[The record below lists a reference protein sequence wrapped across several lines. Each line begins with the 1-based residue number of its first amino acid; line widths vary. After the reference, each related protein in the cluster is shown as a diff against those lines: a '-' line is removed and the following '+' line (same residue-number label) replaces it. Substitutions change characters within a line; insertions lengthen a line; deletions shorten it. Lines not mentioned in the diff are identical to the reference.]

1 MMKKKIDWK
10 ILIITSLIC
19 LIPIIFGV
27 ILYDQLPEQMAVH
40 FGLNNEPNSF
50 APKEFAL
57 FGIPLLMFILQV
69 FCCIS
74 SDFMEEKK
82 QNKKYITIYKWI
94 YITIYKWIIPIIEMV
109 VYLTMLAYGAGIEL
123 DMRMIV
129 CITLGIVFTLVGNYM
144 PKTELNKLQM
154 NYIRADFWKKIKRPA
169 GYFFVIIGLAFI
181 ISAFLNSMVSLIL
194 LGIIIVTAILISIYS
209 IYLFYKKSGFA

>member
-40 FGLNNEPNSF
+40 FGVNNEPNSF

-94 YITIYKWIIPIIEMV
+94 IPIIEMV

-129 CITLGIVFTLVGNYM
+129 CITLGIVFTLIGNYM
-144 PKTELNKLQM
+144 PKTEPNKLQM
-154 NYIRADFWKKIKRPA
+154 NYIRADFWKKVKRPA

-194 LGIIIVTAILISIYS
+194 LGIIIVAAILISIYS

>member
-1 MMKKKIDWK
+1 MKKIDWK
-10 ILIITSLIC
+10 ILIITGLIC

-40 FGLNNEPNSF
+40 FGVNNEPTSF

-57 FGIPLLMFILQV
+57 FGIPIFMFALQV
-69 FCCIS
+69 FCCIF

-82 QNKKYITIYKWI
+82 QNKK

-144 PKTELNKLQM
+144 PKTEPNKLQM

-194 LGIIIVTAILISIYS
+194 LGIIIVAAILITIYS
-209 IYLFYKKSGFA
+209 IYLFYKDRK

>member
-1 MMKKKIDWK
+1 MKKIDWK
-10 ILIITSLIC
+10 ILMITSLIC
-19 LIPIIFGV
+19 LIPIIFGI

-40 FGLNNEPNSF
+40 FGMNNEPNSF

-69 FCCIS
+69 FCCIV

-82 QNKKYITIYKWI
+82 QNKK

-129 CITLGIVFTLVGNYM
+129 CITLGIVFMLVGNYM
-144 PKTELNKLQM
+144 PKTEPNKLQM
-154 NYIRADFWKKIKRPA
+154 NYIRADFWKKVKRPA

-181 ISAFLNSMVSLIL
+181 ISAFLNSMVSFIL
-194 LGIIIVTAILISIYS
+194 LIILIVFAVLTTIYS
-209 IYLFYKKSGFA
+209 IYVFYKNSIL

>member
-1 MMKKKIDWK
+1 MKEKIDWK
-10 ILIITSLIC
+10 ILIITTLMCIV
-19 LIPIIFGV
+19 PIIFGV
-27 ILYDQLPEQMAVH
+27 ILYNQLPEQMAVH

-57 FGIPLLMFILQV
+57 FGIPLLMTALQIT
-69 FCCIS
+69 CCIS
-74 SDFMEEKK
+74 SDCMEQKK

-94 YITIYKWIIPIIEMV
+94 IPIIGMV
-109 VYLTMLAYGAGIEL
+109 CYLTMLAYGAGIKL
-123 DMRMIV
+123 DMRIIV
-129 CITLGIVFTLVGNYM
+129 CITLGIIFMIIGNYM

-194 LGIIIVTAILISIYS
+194 LGIIIVVAILISIYS
-209 IYLFYKKSGFA
+209 IYLFYKDRK

>member
-40 FGLNNEPNSF
+40 FGVNNEPNSF

-94 YITIYKWIIPIIEMV
+94 IPIIEMV

-129 CITLGIVFTLVGNYM
+129 CITLGIVFTLIGNYM

-154 NYIRADFWKKIKRPA
+154 NYIRADFWKKVKRPA

-181 ISAFLNSMVSLIL
+181 ITAFLNSMVSLIL
-194 LGIIIVTAILISIYS
+194 LGIIIVVAILISIYS

>member
-1 MMKKKIDWK
+1 MKKKIDWK
-10 ILIITSLIC
+10 ILIITGLIC

-40 FGLNNEPNSF
+40 FGVDNEPNSF

-57 FGIPLLMFILQV
+57 FGIPILMLALQV
-69 FCCIS
+69 FCCIF

-82 QNKKYITIYKWI
+82 QNKKYIA
-94 YITIYKWIIPIIEMV
+94 IYKWIIPIIEMV
-109 VYLTMLAYGAGIEL
+109 IYLTMLAYGAGIEL

-144 PKTELNKLQM
+144 PKTEPNKLQM

-194 LGIIIVTAILISIYS
+194 LGIIIVAVILITIYS
-209 IYLFYKKSGFA
+209 IYLFYKDRK

>member
-1 MMKKKIDWK
+1 MKKKIDWK
-10 ILIITSLIC
+10 ILIITGLIC

-40 FGLNNEPNSF
+40 FGVDNEPNSF

-57 FGIPLLMFILQV
+57 FGIPILMFALQV
-69 FCCIS
+69 FCCIF
-74 SDFMEEKK
+74 SDFMEE
-82 QNKKYITIYKWI
+82 
-94 YITIYKWIIPIIEMV
+94 KWIIPIIEMV

-144 PKTELNKLQM
+144 PKTEPNKLQM

-194 LGIIIVTAILISIYS
+194 LGIIIVAAILITIYS
-209 IYLFYKKSGFA
+209 IYLFYKDRK

>member
-1 MMKKKIDWK
+1 MKKIDWK
-10 ILIITSLIC
+10 ILIITGLIC

-40 FGLNNEPNSF
+40 FGVDNEPNSF

-57 FGIPLLMFILQV
+57 FGIPILMFALQV
-69 FCCIS
+69 FCCIF

-82 QNKKYITIYKWI
+82 QNKK

-129 CITLGIVFTLVGNYM
+129 GITLGIVFTLVGNYM
-144 PKTELNKLQM
+144 PKTEPNKLQM

-194 LGIIIVTAILISIYS
+194 LGIIIVAAILITIYS
-209 IYLFYKKSGFA
+209 IYLFYKDRK

>member
-1 MMKKKIDWK
+1 MKKIDWK
-10 ILIITSLIC
+10 ILIITGLIC

-40 FGLNNEPNSF
+40 FGVNNEPNSF

-57 FGIPLLMFILQV
+57 FGIPIFMFALQV
-69 FCCIS
+69 FCCIF

-82 QNKKYITIYKWI
+82 QNKK

-144 PKTELNKLQM
+144 PKTEPNKLQM
-154 NYIRADFWKKIKRPA
+154 NYIRADFWKKVKRPA

-194 LGIIIVTAILISIYS
+194 LGIIIVVAILITIYS
-209 IYLFYKKSGFA
+209 IYLFYKDRK

>member
-1 MMKKKIDWK
+1 MKKKIDWK

-40 FGLNNEPNSF
+40 FGVNNEPNSF

-94 YITIYKWIIPIIEMV
+94 IPIIEMV

-129 CITLGIVFTLVGNYM
+129 CITLGIVFTLIGNYM

-154 NYIRADFWKKIKRPA
+154 NYIRADFWKKVKRPA

-194 LGIIIVTAILISIYS
+194 LGIIIVVAILISIYS

>member
-1 MMKKKIDWK
+1 MKKKIDWK
-10 ILIITSLIC
+10 ILIITGLIC

-40 FGLNNEPNSF
+40 FGVDNEPNSF

-82 QNKKYITIYKWI
+82 QNKK

-144 PKTELNKLQM
+144 PKTEPNKLQM

-194 LGIIIVTAILISIYS
+194 LGIIIVAAILITIYS
-209 IYLFYKKSGFA
+209 IYLFYKDRK

>member
-1 MMKKKIDWK
+1 MKKKIDWK
-10 ILIITSLIC
+10 ILIITGLIC

-40 FGLNNEPNSF
+40 FGVDNEPNSF

-57 FGIPLLMFILQV
+57 FGIPILMFALQV
-69 FCCIS
+69 FCCIF

-82 QNKKYITIYKWI
+82 QNKK

-129 CITLGIVFTLVGNYM
+129 GITLGIVFTLVGNYM
-144 PKTELNKLQM
+144 PKTEPNKLQM

-181 ISAFLNSMVSLIL
+181 ISAFLNSIVSFIL
-194 LGIIIVTAILISIYS
+194 MIILIICAVLTTIYS
-209 IYLFYKKSGFA
+209 LYLFYKNRRNKK

>member
-1 MMKKKIDWK
+1 MKKIDWK
-10 ILIITSLIC
+10 ILIITGLIC

-40 FGLNNEPNSF
+40 FGVDNEPNSF

-57 FGIPLLMFILQV
+57 FGIPILMFALQV
-69 FCCIS
+69 FCCIF

-82 QNKKYITIYKWI
+82 QNKK

-144 PKTELNKLQM
+144 PKTEPNKLQM

-181 ISAFLNSMVSLIL
+181 ISAFLNSIVSFIL
-194 LGIIIVTAILISIYS
+194 MIILIICAVLTTIYS
-209 IYLFYKKSGFA
+209 LYLFYKKSGFA